1 MAAKR
6 IQLELCAP
14 SHAPVVFETDEVV
27 IPGTAGIF
35 TVLPGHTPLLT
46 TLGIG
51 VVTAYENEAQ
61 PRIFA
66 VHDGFAEI
74 LADRVILLA
83 DTMELAENI
92 DISRA
97 EAAAERA
104 QERLRK
110 RSEDTDAA
118 RAQVALARSAARLQA
133 LAGHDF

>member
-14 SHAPVVFETDEVV
+14 THAPVVFETDEVV
-27 IPGTAGIF
+27 IPGSAGVF

-61 PRIFA
+61 PRVFA

-83 DTMELAENI
+83 DT
-92 DISRA
+92 ISVITILVYGPASIGWTPRN
-97 EAAAERA
+97 
-104 QERLRK
+104 QL
-110 RSEDTDAA
+110 TTC
-118 RAQVALARSAARLQA
+118 
-133 LAGHDF
+133 